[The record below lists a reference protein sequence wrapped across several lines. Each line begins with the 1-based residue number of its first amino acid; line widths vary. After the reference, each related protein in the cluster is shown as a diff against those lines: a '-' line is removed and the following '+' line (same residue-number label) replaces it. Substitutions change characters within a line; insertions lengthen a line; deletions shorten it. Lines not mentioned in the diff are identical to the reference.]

1 MGELYLFSPSSTT
14 YVKCFNATTQFYEN
28 GDQSWNFFAAGYVNT
43 TTAVAQVSF
52 TTNTGTFSGTVKMYG
67 VA

>member
-1 MGELYLFSPSSTT
+1 MKKIYLAYIKNFFST
-14 YVKCFNATTQFYEN
+14 VNFYEN

-52 TTNTGTFSGTVKMYG
+52 TTNSGTFDGTIQMYG